1 MRITPPAM
9 TMAGGVFRHS
19 ACTSCAALRGVRVS
33 LAGHCRRECCRR
45 RCPVRAVAL
54 PWACR
59 GVSGQIIIYSRTCR
73 GPAGGL
79 LAGAQRPGRG
89 STARGPATLSQV
101 GPRSFAARAFR
112 ACSGRLRPLPAGRH
126 GSGAQQG
133 TAHLGG
139 RGQGRQGHGAR
150 GGRRRFF
157 RYRAGREG
165 KRGACGEYYSNKL
178 Y

>member
-19 ACTSCAALRGVRVS
+19 VCTSCAALRGVRVS

-45 RCPVRAVAL
+45 RYPVRAVAL

-59 GVSGQIIIYSRTCR
+59 GVSGQTIIYSRTCR

-79 LAGAQRPGRG
+79 LAGAQRPGRHCC
-89 STARGPATLSQV
+89 SWACAWE
-101 GPRSFAARAFR
+101 FAARAFR
-112 ACSGRLRPLPAGRH
+112 ACSGRLRPLPAGR
-126 GSGAQQG
+126 ARR
-133 TAHLGG
+133 AWAAEDRAE
-139 RGQGRQGHGAR
+139 RGNGAR
-150 GGRRRFF
+150 RGRRRFLPSQ
-157 RYRAGREG
+157 GRQVRE
-165 KRGACGEYYSNKL
+165 KQMDLREYYSNKL